1 MHESPWQR
9 RAADFG
15 RRIPAPLILVF
26 ALVLLQLSSGTA
38 KIIMTP
44 ENAQGLAFL
53 RMLIGAPLLW
63 LVIRPKVS
71 LMNDQQ
77 WKDVALLGVIYAIF
91 TYVFYAALIHL
102 PLGLVATIGFLGPL
116 AVSIFSSRR
125 ALDLAWPALGLAGV
139 FMLTPSGGDAELSWS
154 ALGYGFAYA
163 LAWAGY
169 ILASVRAGK
178 SMNGLDGF
186 VVATAIAAI
195 LLAPVGYSHAADF
208 LGTVNMALMTLLVT
222 LLITIP
228 LGLEYLVLKRIEPRV
243 FGVLLSLEPAIATV
257 VGIFLLFEIPSP
269 MSWLAI
275 AAVTTASIGATLGR
289 VAHGPQE
296 SR

>member
-9 RAADFG
+9 RVADFG

-44 ENAQGLAFL
+44 ENA
-53 RMLIGAPLLW
+53 
-63 LVIRPKVS
+63 
-71 LMNDQQ
+71 
-77 WKDVALLGVIYAIF
+77 
-91 TYVFYAALIHL
+91 
-102 PLGLVATIGFLGPL
+102 
-116 AVSIFSSRR
+116 
-125 ALDLAWPALGLAGV
+125 
-139 FMLTPSGGDAELSWS
+139 
-154 ALGYGFAYA
+154 
-163 LAWAGY
+163 
-169 ILASVRAGK
+169 
-178 SMNGLDGF
+178 
-186 VVATAIAAI
+186 
-195 LLAPVGYSHAADF
+195 
-208 LGTVNMALMTLLVT
+208 
-222 LLITIP
+222 